1 MISFIVGI
9 VVIFLIL
16 LFVYGL
22 FNYQLKGM
30 MDTYVN
36 GKEIQENFTTN
47 RMEEASIRPI
57 DECVKND
64 MKGDELLHTN
74 CSHGIPNG
82 PFDYKYYVGD
92 VYIPE
97 PTNPELGRKNGK
109 YCVGKQKLLFDGIW
123 SPHIFAKEGYETTKW
138 KLTNGN
144 VTEGEICMK
153 SLYNT
158 LKPMPTELPPDC
170 PVKCLKESD
179 IGVYCN
185 GPPDND
191 KQDITDPN
199 DEQVI
204 CFPSIFTPYADQG
217 KTLSKVGF

>member
-64 MKGDELLHTN
+64 MKGDDLLHTN

-82 PFDYKYYVGD
+82 PFDYKYY
-92 VYIPE
+92 E
-97 PTNPELGRKNGK
+97 
-109 YCVGKQKLLFDGIW
+109 
-123 SPHIFAKEGYETTKW
+123 
-138 KLTNGN
+138 
-144 VTEGEICMK
+144 
-153 SLYNT
+153 
-158 LKPMPTELPPDC
+158 
-170 PVKCLKESD
+170 
-179 IGVYCN
+179 
-185 GPPDND
+185 
-191 KQDITDPN
+191 
-199 DEQVI
+199 
-204 CFPSIFTPYADQG
+204 
-217 KTLSKVGF
+217 KV